1 MPPDPPSKPTPP
13 RRRVPSDGPFF
24 IGLFVLAGIYLALI
38 LTFTAADVVYLFRHS
53 PGTDEATGG
62 WQTLKTTLATPEIT
76 DSIILTLV
84 TCSISAILSLF
95 VAVPAGYLLSRVRFP
110 GRRIADALLDIP
122 ILLPPLVVGLS
133 LLILFNQIP
142 LFGRTIEQWSA
153 AAFSWIGV
161 INPNLRPGVTFKV
174 PAVILAQFSVAA
186 AFAIRTMQTA
196 FDEIHSRQEA
206 VALTLGCNRAAAFWH
221 ILLPQARRGMLTA
234 ATLAWARALG
244 EFGPI
249 LVFAG
254 ATRGRTEVLSTSVF
268 LEINIGNLRGAV
280 AVSLLM
286 ILLALAMIAA
296 VRMAGI
302 PRDLE
307 TTGRRAGYA

>member
-1 MPPDPPSKPTPP
+1 MPPDAPCPSTSR

-24 IGLFVLAGIYLALI
+24 IGLFVLAGIYVALI
-38 LTFTAADVVYLFRHS
+38 LAFTGADVLYLFRYDS
-53 PGTDEATGG
+53 TTDGAAGG
-62 WQTLKTTLATPEIT
+62 WRTLRTTLASPEIAG
-76 DSIILTLV
+76 SIVLTLV

-110 GRRIADALLDIP
+110 GRRLADALLDIP

-142 LFGRTIEQWSA
+142 LFEQTLEQWSA
-153 AAFSWIGV
+153 AAFSWLTV
-161 INPNLRPGVTFKV
+161 INPDLRPGVTFKV

-206 VALTLGCNRAAAFWH
+206 VALTLGCNRAGAFWH
-221 ILLPQARRGMLTA
+221 VLLPQARRGILTA

-286 ILLALAMIAA
+286 ILLALALIAA
-296 VRMAGI
+296 VRIAGI